1 MCLEIRMN
9 DSSRLIV
16 SNPAIID
23 FGGEKLDVS
32 SIIVLRFDRYPMVY
46 CHNYS
51 IKNNR
56 MLYCLI
62 NDTNQL
68 RSHISARAAF
78 GIPLYRK
85 MLTLASMR
93 KPYETQT

>member
-1 MCLEIRMN
+1 MRLEIRMN

-16 SNPAIID
+16 CNPAVMVPD
-23 FGGEKLDVS
+23 GEKLDVS
-32 SIIVLRFDRYPMVY
+32 SIVVLRFDRYPMVY

-56 MLYCLI
+56 MLYSLI

-93 KPYETQT
+93 KPYETQA

>member
-1 MCLEIRMN
+1 MN

-16 SNPAIID
+16 RNPAIMVPD
-23 FGGEKLDVS
+23 SEKLDVL
-32 SIIVLRFDRYPMVY
+32 SIIVLRFDRYSMVY

-56 MLYCLI
+56 MLYSLI

-68 RSHISARAAF
+68 RSHILARAAF
-78 GIPLYRK
+78 GIPLHRK
-85 MLTLASMR
+85 MLALPLSR
-93 KPYETQT
+93 KTYETQA